1 MNGIEFKTMPV
12 ADFGAPNP
20 MPDIGNVSYIHA
32 GFEVSPKLNEEEK
45 RYLGKGM
52 INTVLPY
59 MIEDGY
65 DRNKKP
71 RPVKIAVLENE
82 FLRAEFLPDYG
93 GRLWALYDKRT
104 GKNALYT
111 NSVLQPC
118 NFAILNAWF
127 SGGVE
132 FNIGIK
138 GHTPLTCSPMFCELI
153 GEDGLRFYEYERIRG
168 VAYSIT
174 AFLPKGSETLYVRPR
189 IENANDHEVYM
200 YWWSN
205 IAFPETENTR
215 VIVPA
220 KQAVHCLYSENHYLV
235 DKAQIP
241 FDNGVDATYSM
252 NLAASSDYFYQI
264 PKDENKWIAAVDKNG
279 DGLFHYSDKKLRAR
293 KLFLWGH
300 KTGGRHWN
308 EFLSEKGQAYIE
320 IQAGLATTQLEHLPM
335 PAGEV
340 WTWTEGYTPICG
352 ADDKFYGDYDAA
364 IKRVEEIF
372 DDKVARKAATDFDEL
387 TALKVCGDE
396 KVVSYGSGFGS
407 LENELRKTFGK
418 KPISETLDFTVPQDE
433 KTAQWKTLLEKGYL
447 PCPDE
452 NEKPLSYAVGKEW
465 SALIEKSFSLP
476 EGNHWYAYNMLGVSK
491 YAEGY
496 IARAKDAFTKSVEM
510 KKTLWNTRNLAM
522 IYLNALKDEKT
533 GLKLLDDAFETEAAK
548 TDFSFLKEY
557 AKALTDFNV
566 TGKWTKIYYSL
577 NEELKNTGR
586 LKVYLAKDL
595 LASGDPEAAAK
606 ILTPDFIL
614 SDVKE
619 GELALSAL
627 WKGIY
632 LKIIEKND
640 GLTGKAAEELYE
652 KKYPLPYSLD
662 FRMHD

>member
-1 MNGIEFKTMPV
+1 MNKIEFKTMPV
-12 ADFGAPNP
+12 ADFGSPNP

-65 DRNKKP
+65 DRDKKP

-82 FLRAEFLPDYG
+82 FLRAEFLPDFG

-104 GKNALYT
+104 GRNALYT

-138 GHTPLTCSPMFCELI
+138 GHTPLTCAPMYCELV
-153 GEDGLRFYEYERIRG
+153 GDDGLKFYEYERIRG
-168 VAYSIT
+168 VAYSIS
-174 AFLPKGSETLYVRPR
+174 AYLPKNSETLYIRPR
-189 IENANDHEVYM
+189 IENANDHAVYM

-205 IAFPETENTR
+205 IAFPETEKTR
-215 VIVPA
+215 VVVPA
-220 KQAVHCLYSENHYLV
+220 KTAVHCLYSENHYLV
-235 DKAQIP
+235 DKAEIP

-264 PKDENKWIAAVDKNG
+264 PADKDKWIAAVDPDGNG
-279 DGLFHYSDKKLRAR
+279 LLHYSDKKLRAR

-335 PAGEV
+335 PAGDV
-340 WTWTEGYTPICG
+340 WTWTEGYTPVCG

-364 IKRVEEIF
+364 IERVEEIF
-372 DDKVARKAATDFDEL
+372 KDKVARNAAADFNEL
-387 TALKVCGDE
+387 PLLNFDGEGKI
-396 KVVSYGSGFGS
+396 VSLGSGFGA
-407 LENELRKTFGK
+407 LENELRKLCGK
-418 KPISETLDFTVPQDE
+418 NPISQTLDFTNDNDE
-433 KTAQWKTLLEKGYL
+433 KIAQWKQLLEKGYL

-452 NEKPLSYAVGKEW
+452 NAKPLSYVVGKEW
-465 SALIEKSFSLP
+465 AELIKKSLSVP
-476 EGNHWYAYNMLGVSK
+476 EGNHWYAYNVLGISE
-491 YAEGY
+491 YATGNVAE
-496 IARAKDAFTKSVEM
+496 AKAAFEKSVSM

-522 IYLNALKDEKT
+522 IYLNELKDEKT
-533 GLKLLDDAFETEAAK
+533 GLKYMEEAFETPTAK

-557 AKALTDFNV
+557 AKVLTDLKIN
-566 TGKWTKIYYSL
+566 GKWTEIYYSL
-577 NEELKNTGR
+577 GEELKNTGR

-595 LASGDPEAAAK
+595 LASDKPEAAAE

-627 WKGIY
+627 WKDIY
-632 LKIIEKND
+632 LKIIEKTE
-640 GLTGKAAEELYE
+640 GLTGKAAEEVYE